1 MNNRFRILLLFIV
14 DSLLVV
20 GSVFLGFRLV
30 TEGLIRNI
38 HGLTITA
45 ILSLIAYYIFSYFF
59 NLYWRDWEY
68 ASVYEVITVVKCV
81 SATVIVSTISGLA
94 FFDTKVTWQFLIVCW
109 LLLVISIGGVR
120 LSMRVFREFFADT
133 SVMEN
138 AKPTLIVGAGAA
150 GIGAGVAVAALG
162 PTTAMGVATTFGVAS
177 TGTAISSLSG
187 AAATNAALAWLGGGA
202 LTAGG
207 GGMAAG
213 SAFLALAGPV
223 GWVIAGV
230 ATLTSGLM
238 FWKSKSDKKEIEN
251 IFTHISKRDINSYK
265 LAIVEL
271 SERIVRV
278 GNETKMLKDAV
289 IEIKSFGT
297 DYNTMTEAQQY
308 KLGAYL
314 NLMLS
319 STQLLVNPIM
329 GLQPKF
335 SDNDFD
341 RFLSWKGRK
350 SDEKLCNDFKLLII
364 SLSNLLYKIDLD
376 DRDKKLLYKTFR
388 KNKEMLSALEI
399 KKKDFTLDIINAV
412 EEALSYSYK

>member
-1 MNNRFRILLLFIV
+1 MKKEKSKLQLAQDEAQAALNETNKKIEELGKYSNDLCIELNNIQKLF
-14 DSLLVV
+14 D
-20 GSVFLGFRLV
+20 
-30 TEGLIRNI
+30 EIRNMSSEKKLKCEKLKKI
-38 HGLTITA
+38 RLNWKQQAEKIEKDYKA
-45 ILSLIAYYIFSYFF
+45 
-59 NLYWRDWEY
+59 
-68 ASVYEVITVVKCV
+68 ASVK
-81 SATVIVSTISGLA
+81 
-94 FFDTKVTWQFLIVCW
+94 
-109 LLLVISIGGVR
+109 
-120 LSMRVFREFFADT
+120 
-133 SVMEN
+133 N
-138 AKPTLIVGAGAA
+138 AGAGAA

-162 PTTAMGVATTFGVAS
+162 PTTAMGIATTFGVAS

-187 AAATNAALAWLGGGA
+187 AAATNAALAWLGGGV

-223 GWVIAGV
+223 GLVIAGV

-238 FWKSKSDKKEIEN
+238 FWKSKSYKKEIEN
-251 IFTHISKRDINSYK
+251 IFTLISKRDINSYK

-335 SDNDFD
+335 SDNEFD

-350 SDEKLCNDFKLLII
+350 SDETLCNDFKILII

-376 DRDKKLLYKTFR
+376 DKDKKLLCKTFR

-399 KKKDFTLDIINAV
+399 KKKDFTLDLFNTV